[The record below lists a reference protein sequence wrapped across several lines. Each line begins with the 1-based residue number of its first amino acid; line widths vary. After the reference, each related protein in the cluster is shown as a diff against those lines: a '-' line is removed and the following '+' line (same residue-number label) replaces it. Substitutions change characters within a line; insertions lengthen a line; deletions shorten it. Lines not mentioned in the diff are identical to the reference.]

1 MPKTGA
7 SFAFTATPRRGRH
20 SGRGKLRLIA
30 DTNVSPE
37 CGSATARNP
46 SVTFWSRA
54 HPLSTSSTRTRP
66 SKPTPPWTDSVRRIH
81 SFYPKKGAALPPV
94 SALFL
99 RELGLSVIRIR
110 GRYET
115 ISVWT
120 SPEGASDAFREAE
133 HGVCEFFPEISLHT
147 NRAKSK
153 GSKHEE
159 EVIYETSRCVRLL
172 NRLLRRVFRHV
183 ALCDWFSGKFRRAE
197 IDCLGSDGLHLCSV
211 GRRWRS
217 AHSC

>member
-7 SFAFTATPRRGRH
+7 SFAFAATPRRGRH

-81 SFYPKKGAALPPV
+81 SCYPKKGAALPPL

-99 RELGLSVIRIR
+99 RELALSVLFSSCELLLLFWQWLPIGGLIWRI
-110 GRYET
+110 YK
-115 ISVWT
+115 S
-120 SPEGASDAFREAE
+120 ASAASR
-133 HGVCEFFPEISLHT
+133 LH
-147 NRAKSK
+147 A
-153 GSKHEE
+153 
-159 EVIYETSRCVRLL
+159 EVIR
-172 NRLLRRVFRHV
+172 
-183 ALCDWFSGKFRRAE
+183 
-197 IDCLGSDGLHLCSV
+197 
-211 GRRWRS
+211 
-217 AHSC
+217 